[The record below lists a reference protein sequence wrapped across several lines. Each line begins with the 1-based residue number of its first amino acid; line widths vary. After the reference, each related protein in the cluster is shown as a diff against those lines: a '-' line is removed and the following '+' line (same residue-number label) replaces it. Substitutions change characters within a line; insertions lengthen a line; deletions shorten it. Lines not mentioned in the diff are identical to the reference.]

1 MQDGKP
7 PDGEGVSAG
16 AGYDERLVRLFSD
29 RMAHVHACD
38 PWVAPDPMM
47 PVYFRES
54 TD

>member
-16 AGYDERLVRLFSD
+16 AGYDEQVVRLFLD
-29 RMAHVHACD
+29 RM
-38 PWVAPDPMM
+38 M
-47 PVYFRES
+47 PAYLREN